1 MIKLLIFQN
10 ALPHYRIDFYNELSK
25 RYEVY
30 VVHSG
35 VPTDSKKINFKE
47 IVIKKIKFGSFSF
60 QKGIFKVVERISPD
74 KIISMFDITH
84 PSPFIL
90 LLFKKY
96 RKIFIWWGLDK
107 GRSSIALKIK
117 LLFAKLNIP
126 IIFYHREIKKKF
138 VELGVPKKSCFIGN
152 NTFHVE
158 ARKKAYKNEKNY
170 FLFVG
175 TLDKRKGLDI
185 CINAFK
191 KVTKKYNTNIKF
203 IIIGDGDE
211 YSNLL
216 KLVSSLKLEKQI
228 GLIGRINNTDE
239 LARYYEN
246 AIASVSYGQAGL
258 SVLQSFAYGVPYITC
273 EDAISGGEHKNIVHK
288 VNGLL
293 FDNQYSIEDAMHD
306 LILDKDFTLKLGKNA
321 YNYYSKFCTIEEM
334 AKGFHEAINLNE

>member
-10 ALPHYRIDFYNELSK
+10 ILPHYRIDFYNELSK
-25 RYEVY
+25 RYKVY

-47 IVIKKIKFGSFSF
+47 IVIKKIKIGPFSF
-60 QKGIFKVVERISPD
+60 QKGIFKIVEDLSPD

-84 PSPFIL
+84 PSPFKL
-90 LLFKKY
+90 LLFKQY

-107 GRSSIALKIK
+107 GRSSLALKIK
-117 LLFAKLNIP
+117 LLFAKINIP
-126 IIFYHREIKKKF
+126 IIFYHREIKKRF
-138 VELGVPKKSCFIGN
+138 VELGVPKNSCFVGN

-158 ARKKAYKNEKNY
+158 ARKKAYENEKNY

-175 TLDKRKGLDI
+175 TLDKRKGLDV

-191 KVTKKYNTNIKF
+191 KVTSNYDTDIKF
-203 IIIGDGDE
+203 IIIGDGEE
-211 YSNLL
+211 YFNLV
-216 KLVSSLKLEKQI
+216 KLVSNLKLEKQVEM
-228 GLIGRINNTDE
+228 IGRINNTDE

-246 AIASVSYGQAGL
+246 AIASISYGQAGL

-306 LILDKDFTLKLGKNA
+306 LILDKDFALKLGKNA